1 MTGGRLEVG
10 RRQFLGFG
18 AVLAGAGILVACSPR
33 GGDSNSTAGSGN
45 STPRPGGEIF
55 YLNAHLNPAYAQQQI
70 NSWHALQVWAQF
82 VEYLFYFDAADKL
95 RPHLATGY
103 TNNDDFTKTT
113 ITLRPGVTFSNGEK
127 LDAHAVALNLD
138 LQGLGDEKRGLLRV
152 ANIPASYGHAE
163 AVGDDTVVVH
173 FKEPCPSFIPILAG
187 TSTTGILAP
196 ATLGLSLEDQGDLK
210 NTYATGPFV
219 VDSWVPNKEIV
230 LTRRADYDW
239 PRPDAP
245 HQGPAYLDKITVQ
258 QLQED
263 SLRVGALDSG
273 QVQVIHYTQPTEEQ
287 RLQDSGFTVL
297 DSFIPGSVW
306 GLHIRLTAPHLDD
319 IRVRQALTHAVNRQE
334 IVDTLYSPAWKV
346 AKSPLNINT
355 PGAVDLSAKFAY
367 DPDLANRLLDEAG
380 WTDRDGDGYRIRDG
394 EQLSVIEY
402 PSVFITTSKSD
413 LQLIA
418 QQWKRVGIK
427 LDLKNVD
434 FTNYNTVTADP
445 DVSLYEIH
453 WAAPHPS
460 FLWRWWHSSQQNQ
473 FKAPSKELDQI
484 LESIV
489 AARTD
494 ADALAASAKAQQYV
508 IDNAY
513 FIPVHEFPQNFA
525 AAGNLKGISA
535 DGYGRI
541 RLYDTWLDT

>member
-1 MTGGRLEVG
+1 MTHSLD
-10 RRQFLGFG
+10 RRQFLGLG
-18 AVLAGAGILVACSPR
+18 ALLTASGILISCSPR
-33 GGDSNSTAGSGN
+33 GGQPNSSAGDGS

-55 YLNAHLNPAYAQQQI
+55 YLNAHLNPSYAQQQI
-70 NSWHALQVWAQF
+70 NSWHTLQVWAQF
-82 VEYLFYFDAADKL
+82 VEYLFYFDAAGKL
-95 RPHLATGY
+95 QPHLATGY
-103 TNNDDFTKTT
+103 TNNDDFTECT

-127 LDAHAVALNLD
+127 LDAESVALNLN
-138 LQGLGDEKRGLLRV
+138 LQGLGDEGRGLLRV
-152 ANIPASYGHAE
+152 ANIPASYGHAD
-163 AVGDDTVVVH
+163 AVGEDEVVVR
-173 FKEPCPSFIPILAG
+173 FTEPCPSFIPILAG

-196 ATLGLSLEDQGDLK
+196 ATLKLSLEEQGDLK

-230 LTRRADYDW
+230 LARRDDYDW

-245 HQGPAYLDKITVQ
+245 HQGPAYLEKITVQ

-273 QVQVIHYTQPTEEQ
+273 QVQVIHYTQPSEEQ
-287 RLQDSGFTVL
+287 RLADSGFTVL

-306 GLHIRLTAPHLDD
+306 GLHIRLTAKHLDD
-319 IRVRQALTHAVNRQE
+319 VRVRQALTHAIDRQE

-355 PGAVDLSAKFAY
+355 PGAVDLSSKFAY

-380 WTDRDGDGYRIRDG
+380 WTDRDDDGYRTKNG
-394 EQLSVIEY
+394 EQLGVIEY
-402 PSVFITTSKSD
+402 PSVFITTSEAD

-418 QQWKRVGIK
+418 QQWKRVGVK
-427 LDLKNVD
+427 LELKNVD
-434 FTNYNTVTADP
+434 FTNYNTVTSDP
-445 DVSLYEIH
+445 SVSLYEIH

-473 FKAPSKELDQI
+473 FKAPSEELDRI

-494 ADALAASAKAQQYV
+494 ADAFAASARAQQYV

-525 AAGNLKGISA
+525 AAGSLKGISA

-541 RLYDTWLDT
+541 RLYDTWLDA